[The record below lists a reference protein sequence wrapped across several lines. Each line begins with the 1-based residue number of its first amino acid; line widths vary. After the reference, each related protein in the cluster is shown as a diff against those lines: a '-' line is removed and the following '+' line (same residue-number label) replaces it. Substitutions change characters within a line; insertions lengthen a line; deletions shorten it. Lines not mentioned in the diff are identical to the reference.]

1 MRKPTLI
8 FSSTE
13 NGYTDLTV
21 RLEDVS
27 IKTHYYSAEEKG
39 RALLTVGGVGGG
51 FDTPAHGLYPTLGRD
66 FCKEAISTLHLK
78 YRYATNLVS
87 CIEDVICGIE
97 ALALLGHNSVALI
110 GHSLGGAVVL
120 AAAVLR
126 PEVVSI
132 ITLAT
137 QSYGAIEAA
146 RKLQKQSLLLIHG
159 LNDHILPPL
168 CSEQVYQMAQ
178 CPKKLYLLPGTG
190 HLLDEVA
197 SDVSEICMQWIR
209 HTLKEMPD
217 RSA

>member
-1 MRKPTLI
+1 MKRPTLT
-8 FSSTE
+8 FSSKE
-13 NGYTDLTV
+13 NGYTNLTI

-51 FDTPAHGLYPTLGRD
+51 FDTPAQGLYPTLGRD

-97 ALALLGHNSVALI
+97 ALALLGHTSIALI

-146 RKLQKQSLLLIHG
+146 KKLHKQSLLLIHG
-159 LNDHILPPL
+159 LDDRILPPI
-168 CSEQVYQMAQ
+168 CSQEVYHTAQ

-197 SDVSEICMQWIR
+197 SDVNRICTDWIR
-209 HTLKEMPD
+209 HALK
-217 RSA
+217 